1 MIISIHWINKSIE
14 LDISTGKE
22 YLITSFKLELIL
34 EKYLKNLISLNNEVK
49 LNKDIIHIDIA

>member
-34 EKYLKNLISLNNEVK
+34 EKYLKNLISLNNEIK
-49 LNKDIIHIDIA
+49 LNKDIIYIDIA